1 MGSKK
6 ERRRSEKVRILKE
19 ELVKLAS
26 EARDAIQED
35 SQTIV
40 WLINHPLKIML
51 HKYLFRKL
59 KIKKCALDLDKIRKQ
74 HTL

>member
-6 ERRRSEKVRILKE
+6 ARRKAEKVRILKE
-19 ELVKLAS
+19 ELVKLTG

-35 SQTIV
+35 AQTIV

-59 KIKKCALDLDKIRKQ
+59 RIKKCALDLDKIRKQ
-74 HTL
+74 KTP